1 MNGGG
6 KTVGY
11 IYADNNEE
19 IELSVGI
26 SCYYAGQGIATNSI
40 RALVELLSVTE
51 NKNIIAYIREDNVK
65 SQRVFEKV
73 GFKITDQ
80 YRTMNFTGS
89 DCAMRLYKWIYQ

>member
-1 MNGGG
+1 MGGQ
-6 KTVGY
+6 TVGY
-11 IYADNNEE
+11 IYVDNNEE

-26 SCYYAGQGIATNSI
+26 SCYHAGQGIATNSI
-40 RALVELLSVTE
+40 RDLVELLSATE

-80 YRTMNFTGS
+80 YRTMNFTSS
-89 DCAMRLYKWIYQ
+89 DCAMKLYKWIYQ